1 MAEET
6 HSGEEVIDSLEMVKI
21 AVKESEELKAEDV
34 LVLDVHDVTSVAD
47 YFVILTA
54 ETKRQ
59 LRAIANRVVKSVRKA
74 KGRVHHVE
82 GYEQGHWILIDLNNV
97 IVHVFDRPTREYYEL
112 ERLWSDAPVVQLQAV

>member
-6 HSGEEVIDSLEMVKI
+6 HSGEKILDSLEMVKI

-34 LVLDVHDVTSVAD
+34 LVLDVHEVTTVAD

-59 LRAIANRVVKSVRKA
+59 LRAIATRVVKSVRKA

-82 GYEQGHWILIDLNNV
+82 GYEQGHWILIDLNNG
-97 IVHVFDRPTREYYEL
+97 IVHLFDRPTREYYEL
-112 ERLWSDAPVVQLQAV
+112 ERLWSDAPVVQLQEG

>member
-21 AVKESEELKAEDV
+21 AVKESEDLKAENV
-34 LVLDVHDVTSVAD
+34 LILDVHDVTTVAD

-59 LRAIANRVVKSVRKA
+59 LRAIATRVVKSVRKA

-97 IVHVFDRPTREYYEL
+97 IVHLFDRPTREYYEL
-112 ERLWSDAPVVQLQAV
+112 ERLWSDAPVVQLQEG